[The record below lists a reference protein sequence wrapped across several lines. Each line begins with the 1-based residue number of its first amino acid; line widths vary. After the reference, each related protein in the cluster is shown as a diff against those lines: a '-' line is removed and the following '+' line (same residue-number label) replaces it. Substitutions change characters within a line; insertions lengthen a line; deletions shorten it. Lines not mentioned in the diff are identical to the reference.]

1 MPAESNGQEPLL
13 HISDLNVEFRS
24 SGRTFKAVNGVS
36 LSIGPGERF
45 GMVGETGAGKS
56 LTAWAAVGLLPG
68 SARMTRGRVLYKG
81 NDLTSAPDTLSALR
95 GREISFIVQN
105 PAGAL
110 SPMTRIGDQL
120 INAYRAHRPTD
131 RRTATERAVE
141 GLRQV
146 GIPDPDRRARAYPH
160 ELSLGM
166 AQRVLIAMAL
176 LHEPKLLIADEPT
189 SGLDATI
196 QAEIL
201 DLLMTLVRERNTAL
215 WLITHDL
222 GVVAHYCERAAVIFG
237 GAVVEAGPVA
247 SLFENPAH
255 PYTIGLVD
263 ARLTNERN
271 RARFKVA
278 GPPPDPTALA
288 RGCGFAYRCPWAEE
302 RCRREPPACLPI
314 ATDHD
319 VRCWLAQE
327 KRGGIDRPIRVCAP
341 DGAPLAAAAE
351 LKPLVAI
358 SGLVKHFH
366 TAARATVRAVDGV
379 NLVIGSGQAVGLV
392 GESGS
397 GKSTLARCLLRITDV
412 SAGQILFEGQ
422 DITRLRDSGLRDLR
436 NRMQMVFQDPL
447 ASLDPR
453 QTVESIIEEPL
464 RLLTTLSP
472 NQRHARVHELIESVR
487 LSAIH
492 LTRYP
497 HQLSGGQQ
505 QRVGIARALAT
516 NPRLCVLDE
525 PTSAVDWPIR
535 AELLELLDQLRREMS
550 FSFLFI
556 SHDLGA
562 VRYICDRVAV
572 MYLGRI
578 VEEAPTRTLF
588 AAPEHPYS
596 RALLS
601 SMLEPSMD
609 TSAARIELHGEPG
622 SPIAPPSGCRLHP
635 RCPIALPACSHEPQE
650 LAVIASGHAVACMR
664 ITNSEYVGQAA
675 SRLDEAVNI
684 GRH

>member
-1 MPAESNGQEPLL
+1 M
-13 HISDLNVEFRS
+13 
-24 SGRTFKAVNGVS
+24 
-36 LSIGPGERF
+36 
-45 GMVGETGAGKS
+45 TG
-56 LTAWAAVGLLPG
+56 
-68 SARMTRGRVLYKG
+68 GRVLYKG
-81 NDLTSAPDTLSALR
+81 NDLTRASPDALSALR
-95 GREISFIVQN
+95 GREIAIIVQN
-105 PAGAL
+105 PASAL

-120 INAYRAHRPTD
+120 ANAYRAHRPAD
-131 RRTATERAVE
+131 RRTAKERAIE
-141 GLRQV
+141 GLRQI

-201 DLLMTLVRERNTAL
+201 DLLMALVRERGTAL

-222 GVVAHYCERAAVIFG
+222 GVVAHYCKRAAVMFG
-237 GAVVEAGPVA
+237 GTVVETGPVA

-263 ARLTNERN
+263 ARLTGERN

-278 GPPPDPTALA
+278 GPPPDLTAVA

-302 RCRREPPACLPI
+302 RCRREPPSCLPI
-314 ATDHD
+314 ATDHE
-319 VRCWLAQE
+319 VRCWVAQE
-327 KRGGIDRPIRVCAP
+327 KRGGIDRPARIRVP
-341 DGAPLAAAAE
+341 DGMPAAAAAADLE
-351 LKPLVAI
+351 PLVAI
-358 SGLVKHFH
+358 SGLVKYFL

-379 NLVIGSGQAVGLV
+379 DLVIGSGQAVGLV

-397 GKSTLARCLLRITDV
+397 GKSTLARCLLRITEV
-412 SAGQILFEGQ
+412 SAGQILFEGD
-422 DITRLRDSGLRDLR
+422 DITRLRDSGLRNLR
-436 NRMQMVFQDPL
+436 KRMQMVFQDPL
-447 ASLDPR
+447 GSLDPR
-453 QTVESIIEEPL
+453 QTVESIIDEPL

-472 NQRHARVHELIESVR
+472 KQRRARIHELIESVR

-492 LTRYP
+492 LSRHP

-578 VEEAPTRTLF
+578 VEEAPTRALF

-601 SMLEPSMD
+601 SMLEPSLD
-609 TSAARIELHGEPG
+609 TSTVRVELHGEPG
-622 SPIAPPSGCRLHP
+622 SPISPPSGCRLHP
-635 RCPIALPACSHEPQE
+635 RCPIALPACAHRPQE
-650 LAVIASGHAVACMR
+650 LAAIASGHTVACMR
-664 ITNSEYVGQAA
+664 VTNSKYVERPPSRFEEAA
-675 SRLDEAVNI
+675 NV